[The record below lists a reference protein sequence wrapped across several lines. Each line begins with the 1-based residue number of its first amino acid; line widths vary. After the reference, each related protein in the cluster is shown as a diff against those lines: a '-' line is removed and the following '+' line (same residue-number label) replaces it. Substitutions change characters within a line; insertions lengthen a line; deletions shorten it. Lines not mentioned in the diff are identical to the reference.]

1 MEVVGETDRELELEF
16 AEAMGG
22 FFESGGVP
30 RMSGRVWAY
39 LLIVDAPSVSAA
51 DLGEALGA
59 SAGAISSATTFLQQ
73 LGFIDRVR
81 IPGDRRDY
89 YAPHRGAV
97 AELVR
102 SRLDRLV
109 TVEALASEALERF
122 GDRQHARARLEEV
135 HDVYHWYARELPKL
149 HERFLEEQREA
160 VQATQK
166 G

>member
-1 MEVVGETDRELELEF
+1 MADREAELEF
-16 AEAMGG
+16 IEAMGS

-39 LLIVDAPSVSAA
+39 LLIVDAPSVSAGE
-51 DLGEALGA
+51 LGEALGA
-59 SAGAISSATTFLQQ
+59 SAGAISTATTFLQQ
-73 LGFIDRVR
+73 LRFIDRTRV
-81 IPGDRRDY
+81 PGDRRDY

-97 AELVR
+97 GDLL
-102 SRLDRLV
+102 RLRLERLV
-109 TVEALASEALERF
+109 TVEELVSDALEAF
-122 GDRQHARARLEEV
+122 GHREYAKARLDDV

-160 VQATQK
+160 VRATQK